1 MIIVYPGYLDS
12 AVQGIL
18 ANFQQFTKI
27 LFGYIMS
34 LLFHALCYSLHLS
47 AEEGIIELKKNDL
60 YKTIY
65 KDMNLLQWC
74 VILLD
79 LKVLAC

>member
-1 MIIVYPGYLDS
+1 
-12 AVQGIL
+12 
-18 ANFQQFTKI
+18 
-27 LFGYIMS
+27 MS